1 MSDKFDN
8 HNKNRALL
16 MEVTDLGRDL
26 ETGGVDVEQYSTSI
40 METLQRFFRVKNK
53 SVSEVRDELLRKK

>member
-8 HNKNRALL
+8 HNKKRALL